1 MKKNRLWAW
10 TSGLIILTLVLSA
23 CSLTNLISQK
33 INKETPAAGVTSGPA
48 ETAVPGDATPAATT
62 NPQGVYGTAF
72 ASYPIQKVTLPDQF
86 TSGYTLPLTAD
97 QVAGLDD
104 QNLTLSAAQ
113 QQAILANGFAVLP
126 PSNEPGS
133 KYSEFYQVYEY
144 SRYASLPVFVTTDS
158 VFHVYHLIF
167 DKMLRDLEKT
177 SFIPILNELTA
188 AMLDSSMKQYDS
200 LKGTDLE
207 QAALRNVAYFTVPA
221 EILGLTV
228 NVPAEAKSLADQE
241 IALMESKAPM
251 EASPIWTMGGEPN
264 DELLL
269 EDYSQYTP
277 RGHYTLNPELEKY
290 FKAMMWYGR
299 LTFRL
304 KNTVETQRAL
314 LMIQAMRT
322 AQTTSGKSA
331 TELWQNIYDP
341 TVFIVG
347 KADDLSFHEYG
358 ALSDQIFGTTPELTS
373 FADAAKMAAFD
384 EAAKNLPP
392 PQINSMWV
400 YIWQDRDQ
408 ATQGFRFMGQRF
420 TLDQYVFGQ
429 LIFRKVGTLDNPRSL
444 PKGLDLLAAMGSD
457 EAYNLLN
464 QMGETK
470 YENFDTQ
477 LTKVKGEVAGFGTD
491 SWTQNLYWAWLY
503 SMQPI
508 FAVKGPQYPA
518 FMQNQ
523 AWLHKDMATA
533 LSTWTELKHDTILYS
548 KQVMAEMG
556 GGQDENPP
564 KGYVEPNPE
573 AFARLLALAQMTRS
587 GLDER
592 GLLDETTKGNLDN
605 LIDELQFLLTTAQ
618 SELTGTA
625 ISNDDYWR
633 IQYYGGWMEAMTIA
647 AADPPADSQGRNYLE
662 DQKSALV
669 ADVASGYGFALEEGV
684 GYPVPILVVS
694 PLAPYHLTFGAVYT
708 YYEFSV
714 PANERLTDEAWRTQL
729 ESGSAP
735 AMPDWTKSY
744 IIP

>member
-10 TSGLIILTLVLSA
+10 TSGLIILTLMLSA

-33 INKETPAAGVTSGPA
+33 INKETPVTGVTTSPA
-48 ETAVPGDATPAATT
+48 DTAVPGDATQAVV
-62 NPQGVYGTAF
+62 NPEGVYGTSF
-72 ASYPIQKVTLPDQF
+72 ASYPIQQVTLPDQF
-86 TSGYTLPLTAD
+86 SSGYTLPLTTG

-113 QQAILANGFAVLP
+113 QQAILTNGFAVLP

-133 KYSEFYQVYEY
+133 KYSEFYQLYEY

-177 SFIPILNELTA
+177 SFIPILNELTT

-221 EILGLTV
+221 EVLGLTV

-277 RGHYTLNPELEKY
+277 RGHYTLSPELEKY

-322 AQTTSGKSA
+322 AQTTSGKTA

-358 ALSDQIFGTTPELTS
+358 ALSDQIFGTSPDLTS
-373 FADAAKMAAFD
+373 FADTAKMAEFD
-384 EAAKNLPP
+384 KAAKNLPP

-400 YIWQDRDQ
+400 YIWQDRDE

-429 LIFRKVGTLDNPRSL
+429 LIFRKVGTLSEPRGL

-523 AWLHKDMATA
+523 AWLHKDMVTA

-556 GGQDENPP
+556 GGQDEEPP

-573 AFARLLALAQMTRS
+573 AFARLLALAQMTRT
-587 GLDER
+587 GLEER

-605 LIDELQFLLTTAQ
+605 LIDELQFLLTISQ
-618 SELTGTA
+618 SELTGAT

-694 PLAPYHLTFGAVYT
+694 PQAPYHLTFGAVYT

-714 PANERLTDEAWRTQL
+714 PANERMTDETWRTQL

>member
-33 INKETPAAGVTSGPA
+33 INKETPVTGVTTSPA
-48 ETAVPGDATPAATT
+48 DTAVPGDATQTVV
-62 NPQGVYGTAF
+62 NPEGVYGTAF

-86 TSGYTLPLTAD
+86 TSGYTLPLTAG

-126 PSNEPGS
+126 PSNEQGS
-133 KYSEFYQVYEY
+133 KYSEFYQLYEY

-177 SFIPILNELTA
+177 SFIPILNELTT

-207 QAALRNVAYFTVPA
+207 QAALRNVAYFAVSA
-221 EILGLTV
+221 EVLGLTV

-277 RGHYTLNPELEKY
+277 RGHYTLSPELEKY

-358 ALSDQIFGTTPELTS
+358 ALSDQIFGTTPDLTS

-384 EAAKNLPP
+384 KAAKDLPP

-400 YIWQDRDQ
+400 YIWQDRDE

-429 LIFRKVGTLDNPRSL
+429 LIFRKVGTLDNPRGL
-444 PKGLDLLAAMGSD
+444 PKALDLLAAMGSD

-556 GGQDENPP
+556 GGQEENPP

-605 LIDELQFLLTTAQ
+605 LIDELQFLLTISQ
-618 SELTGTA
+618 SELTGAA

-647 AADPPADSQGRNYLE
+647 AADPPEGGEGRNYLE

-714 PANERLTDEAWRTQL
+714 PANERMTDEAWRTML

>member
-1 MKKNRLWAW
+1 MKKNRIWVW
-10 TSGLIILTLVLSA
+10 MSGLIIITLMLSA
-23 CSLTNLISQK
+23 CNLSNLIAQK
-33 INKETPAAGVTSGPA
+33 IEDVTSDIVGTALPEVTTA
-48 ETAVPGDATPAATT
+48 PGETVPTT
-62 NPQGVYGTAF
+62 NPDGVYGSAF
-72 ASYPIQKVTLPDQF
+72 ASYQIQQVNIPDEF

-97 QVAGLDD
+97 QVLGLDD
-104 QNLTLSAAQ
+104 ENLTISAAQ
-113 QQAILANGFAVLP
+113 QQALLNNGFVVVP
-126 PSNEPGS
+126 PSSDPS
-133 KYSEFYQVYEY
+133 KIYSEFYQVYE
-144 SRYASLPVFVTTDS
+144 SNRYGALPVFITTDS
-158 VFHVYHLIF
+158 IFHVYHLIF

-177 SFIPILNELTA
+177 SFIPILMELTT
-188 AMLDSSMKQYDS
+188 AMLDSSLQQYES

-207 QAALRNVAYFTVPA
+207 QAALRNVAYFAVPA
-221 EILGLTV
+221 RILELPV
-228 NVPAEAKSLADQE
+228 DVPAEAKSLADQE
-241 IALMESKAPM
+241 IALMDSKSPM
-251 EASPIWTMGGEPN
+251 SPSPIWTMGGEHE
-264 DELLL
+264 DDLLN
-269 EDYSQYTP
+269 EDYSQYIP
-277 RGHYTLNPELEKY
+277 RGHYTLSPALEKY
-290 FKAMMWYGR
+290 FRAMMWYGR

-304 KNTVETQRAL
+304 KYTIETQRAL
-314 LMIQAMRT
+314 LMIQAMRS
-322 AQTTSGKSA
+322 AQTASGKTA

-358 ALSDQIFGTTPELTS
+358 ALSDQIFGSTPDLIS
-373 FADAAKMAAFD
+373 FADSAKMD
-384 EAAKNLPP
+384 EFNTAAKNLPP

-400 YIWQDRDQ
+400 YIWQDRDE

-429 LIFRKVGTLDNPRSL
+429 LIYRKVGTIDIPRSL

-457 EAYNLLN
+457 EAYNLLD
-464 QMGETK
+464 QMGETE

-477 LTKVKGEVAGFGTD
+477 MTKVKGEVANFGVD

-533 LSTWTELKHDTILYS
+533 LSTWTELKHDTILYA

-556 GGQDENPP
+556 GGAEDEPP

-587 GLDER
+587 GLEER
-592 GLLDETTKGNLDN
+592 GLLDETTQGNLDN
-605 LIDELQFLLTTAQ
+605 LIDELQFLLTIVQ
-618 SELTGTA
+618 SELNGTT
-625 ISNDDYWR
+625 ISDDDYWR
-633 IQYYGGWMEAMTIA
+633 IHYYGGWLEAMTIA
-647 AADPPADSQGRNYLE
+647 AADPPEDDYGHNYLE

-669 ADVASGYGFALEEGV
+669 ADVASGFGSALEQGV
-684 GYPVPILVVS
+684 GYPTEILVVS

-708 YYEFSV
+708 YYEFIV
-714 PANERLTDEAWRTQL
+714 PANERLTDEAWRELL
-729 ESGSAP
+729 ESGNAP
-735 AMPDWTKSY
+735 PMPDWTKSY